1 MAKYNEKNFITD
13 EMRVNNIDDFIDKDE
28 EILWRGKPKRS
39 AFIWSKVLTMLPFAL
54 IWVLFDGFFIG
65 MLATNDV
72 FSNIPTFMIVFLVLF
87 FLLHLAPLWIW
98 LSNVITAGIQ
108 HKNIEYALT
117 TKRIIIRSGIVVD
130 IKNIYYM
137 DIQSVNVKVGLIDRM
152 LKVGDIYITTKLE
165 KVVLNDITNPYL
177 ITNKLQKITND
188 IKTDMYYPNAMRP
201 SENQGY
207 QTKYKMKIED
217 KK

>member
-72 FSNIPTFMIVFLVLF
+72 FSNMPTFMIVFLVFF
-87 FLLHLAPLWIW
+87 FLLHLTPFWIW

-207 QTKYKMKIED
+207 KTKYQANIKDEK
-217 KK
+217 

>member
-65 MLATNDV
+65 MLASNDV
-72 FSNIPTFMIVFLVLF
+72 FPNIPTFMIVFLVFF
-87 FLLHLAPLWIW
+87 FLLHLTPFWIW

-137 DIQSVNVKVGLIDRM
+137 DIQSVNVKVGLLDRM

-165 KVVLNDITNPYL
+165 KVVLYDITNPYL

-207 QTKYKMKIED
+207 QTKYQANIKD

>member
-72 FSNIPTFMIVFLVLF
+72 FSNMPTFMIVFLVFF
-87 FLLHLAPLWIW
+87 FLFHLTPLWIW

>member
-13 EMRVNNIDDFIDKDE
+13 EMRINNIDDFIDKDE

-72 FSNIPTFMIVFLVLF
+72 FSNMPTFMIVFLVFF
-87 FLLHLAPLWIW
+87 FLFHLAPLWIW
-98 LSNVITAGIQ
+98 LSNVITAGVQ

>member
-13 EMRVNNIDDFIDKDE
+13 EMRINNIDDFIDKDE

-72 FSNIPTFMIVFLVLF
+72 FSNMPTFMIVFLVFF
-87 FLLHLAPLWIW
+87 FLFHLAPLWIW
-98 LSNVITAGIQ
+98 LSNVITAGVQ

-137 DIQSVNVKVGLIDRM
+137 DIQSVNVKVGLLDRM

-165 KVVLNDITNPYL
+165 KVVLYDITNPYL

-207 QTKYKMKIED
+207 KTKYQANIKDEK
-217 KK
+217 

>member
-13 EMRVNNIDDFIDKDE
+13 EMRINNIDDFIDKDE

-39 AFIWSKVLTMLPFAL
+39 AFIWSRVLTMLPFAL

-72 FSNIPTFMIVFLVLF
+72 FSNMPTFMIVFLIFF
-87 FLLHLAPLWIW
+87 FLFHLAPFWIW

-137 DIQSVNVKVGLIDRM
+137 DIQSVNVKVGLLDRM

-207 QTKYKMKIED
+207 QTKYQANIKDEK
-217 KK
+217 